1 MHIVTTRLQRVTFN
15 TLIEK
20 VWLLNCIL
28 FCCLLH
34 GNRTGFIRPHSA
46 MYKSSPGLA
55 APVSRI
61 AYLQVFWQFTLATG
75 MMPLVHRTI
84 VQCVP

>member
-1 MHIVTTRLQRVTFN
+1 MAVKLHLVLLLTARQPHRLHT
-15 TLIEK
+15 
-20 VWLLNCIL
+20 
-28 FCCLLH
+28 
-34 GNRTGFIRPHSA
+34 PHSA

-75 MMPLVHRTI
+75 MMPVVYRTI